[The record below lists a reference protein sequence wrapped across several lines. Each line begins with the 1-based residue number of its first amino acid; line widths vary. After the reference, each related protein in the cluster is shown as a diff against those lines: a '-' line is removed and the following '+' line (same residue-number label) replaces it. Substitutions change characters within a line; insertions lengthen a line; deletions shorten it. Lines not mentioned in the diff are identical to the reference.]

1 MKKYGSYLIQPL
13 VLTFI
18 LAVPSQL
25 FALNPATQNNRAQ
38 SSAVRLEA
46 EVINTSITLTVS
58 GLTGASCRGALF
70 GHARDGKSKW
80 KRRRLSE
87 FSGVAQSAFSFIFE
101 PVVPL
106 ATLARGM
113 ARFSVTARCGKGK
126 KRLRNL
132 RVSPYR
138 EDSAASATS
147 LKRWLQLLPQGRF
160 SVGSDTI
167 PDGEAPDPSVEVFLV
182 ESVRNP
188 PDAVKSIKEYGAV
201 GDGVTDDTAAI
212 QAALDD
218 QRSEDI
224 DYYGRPKGLYFPT
237 GTYLVSNTLS
247 WRGCCVLLQG
257 DGPGNTII
265 QLKSQTSGFQDPSNP
280 KPVILTPAG
289 NMSFRQNIRDLTIHV
304 GTQNPGAVG
313 IDWISNNTGTLYNVR
328 IVSPDRS
335 AALGLAMSRAWPG
348 PALVKRVH
356 IEGFQTGIHVAHAEY
371 GPTFEKV
378 TLQDIQQVGILNDGN
393 TLALRHLVFR
403 NVPKAITSQKT
414 WSVIIMLNS
423 VLEGTDQA
431 ASAITSEGL
440 VYLRGITCQGFS
452 STVVVGSSSQPC
464 ANELGEFYSGETA
477 ALFSATPLPKSL
489 GLPIAESP
497 AFHSEDHATWGAFK
511 PRYYGDTGE
520 LQALFNSGKTTI
532 YFPAGV
538 YFSYN
543 QREILVPSSVRRI
556 IGYSSVIN
564 GDSAGE
570 NGGGIRFTVADSSS
584 EPLLVEGFGY
594 GVTVDHR
601 GSRPV
606 KIAHGAYKYVA
617 QAGAGDLYIED
628 IVGGPFVFYPGQKIW
643 ARQFNNEVRATKI
656 INKGADLWILG
667 LKTETPQT
675 VISTRQGGRTE
686 LLGTLIYPADQFTD
700 VEKQLPAFEAID
712 AQMSL
717 LYSESVYC
725 SGCGYP
731 IHIREQRGSETKIA
745 PRETFS
751 GRQLYVGYPQ

>member
-1 MKKYGSYLIQPL
+1 MKKYLFHLIQPL
-13 VLTFI
+13 VLI
-18 LAVPSQL
+18 NIVVAPSQL
-25 FALNPATQNNRAQ
+25 FALNPASQQNKTQ

-46 EVINTSITLTVS
+46 EVSNDAITLTVS

-70 GHARDGKSKW
+70 GQARDGKAKW

-87 FSGVAQSAFSFIFE
+87 FSGIAQSAFSFIFQ

-106 ATLARGM
+106 ATSARGM
-113 ARFSVTARCGKGK
+113 ARFSVNVRCGKGK

-132 RVSPYR
+132 RISPYR
-138 EDSAASATS
+138 EDVATSATS
-147 LKRWLQLLPQGRF
+147 FKRWLELLPQGRF
-160 SVGSDTI
+160 SVGSDDV
-167 PDGEAPDPSVEVFLV
+167 PDSGGNNPSTEVFLL
-182 ESVRNP
+182 ESVRHP
-188 PDAVKSIKEYGAV
+188 ADAAKSIKEYGAV

-218 QRSEDI
+218 QRSQDI

-265 QLKSQTSGFQDPSNP
+265 QLKSQASGFQDAGNP

-304 GTQNPGAVG
+304 GAQNPGAVG
-313 IDWISNNTGTLYNVR
+313 VDWIANNTGALYNVR

-335 AALGLAMSRAWPG
+335 GALGLAMSRAWPG
-348 PALVKRVH
+348 PALIKRVH
-356 IEGFQTGIHVAHAEY
+356 IEGFRTGIHVAHAEY

-403 NVPKAITSQKT
+403 NVPQAITSQKT

-423 VLEGTDQA
+423 VLEGVGQA
-431 ASAITSEGL
+431 LPAITSEGL
-440 VYLRGITCQGFS
+440 VYLRGVTCQGFPS
-452 STVVVGSSSQPC
+452 AVVVGSNTQPC
-464 ANELGEFYSGETA
+464 AGELNEFYSGETL
-477 ALFSATPLPKSL
+477 ALFSTTPLPKSL
-489 GLPIAESP
+489 GLPISESP
-497 AFHSEDHATWGAFK
+497 VFHSDDHSTWGAFR
-511 PRYYGDTGE
+511 PRHYGDTGE

-532 YFPAGV
+532 YFPAGG

-543 QREILVPSSVRRI
+543 EREILVPSTVRKI
-556 IGYSSVIN
+556 VGYSSVIN
-564 GDSAGE
+564 GDAAGA
-570 NGGGIRFTVADSSS
+570 NGGGIRFVVADSSA
-584 EPLLVEGFGY
+584 EPLLIEGFGY

-606 KIAHGAYKYVA
+606 KIAHGAYEYLA
-617 QAGAGDLYIED
+617 QAGAGNLYIED
-628 IVGGPFVFYPGQKIW
+628 IVGGPFTFFPGQKIW

-656 INKGADLWILG
+656 INQGADLWILG
-667 LKTETPQT
+667 LKTETPQI

-686 LLGTLIYPADQFTD
+686 LLGTVIYPADQFTD
-700 VEKQLPAFEAID
+700 SEKQLPAFEAID

-731 IHIREQRGSETKIA
+731 IHIREQRGSEVKTA
-745 PRETFS
+745 PRDSFS
-751 GRQLYVGYPQ
+751 GRQLYIGYPQ